1 MINAKV
7 KLRNGLRITVQ
18 APSFPELF
26 AQLDTTQ
33 IYEIDAKEASTADI
47 RQGKDNK
54 PQEGEPQEWN

>member
-26 AQLDTTQ
+26 AQLDMTQ
-33 IYEIDAKEASTADI
+33 IAELSAKETSVAAI